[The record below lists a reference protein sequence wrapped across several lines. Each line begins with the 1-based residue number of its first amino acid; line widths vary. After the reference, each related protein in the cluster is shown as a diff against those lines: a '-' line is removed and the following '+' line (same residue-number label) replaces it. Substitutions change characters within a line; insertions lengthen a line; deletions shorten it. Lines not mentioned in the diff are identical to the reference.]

1 MIYLYT
7 AYKCIKSKKPEIYD
21 TVARKVMKK
30 TKDVKLMMLTLE
42 YSCSPSEEKKNRQYM
57 ICIIH
62 DSLISVI
69 CTPG

>member
-42 YSCSPSEEKKNRQYM
+42 YSCSPSEEKRIDN
-57 ICIIH
+57 I
-62 DSLISVI
+62 
-69 CTPG
+69 